1 MRTRLLMA
9 AAWMLVSAAVAGA
22 QTSSTRPAPTDPV
35 DVKRSALGGKPYA
48 SIDFGGR
55 FNSVDGDEARYQ
67 RYRDLTPGIYA
78 TNGLFGRRGA
88 DWTLEAQAWNIGY
101 RDQKVEV
108 NYNYVGR
115 LETNFVYDQIP
126 LFFSRDTR
134 SLYSETTPGVL
145 RIDDFIQQS
154 VQSGSATLRDF
165 QDVATRF
172 DARVTRYVTQMDLVF
187 NANRQTDLYFNVRSA
202 KRSGVQPYGATF
214 GFSNAVEV
222 AAPIDTRTSDFQSA
236 IEWANKRGLV
246 RVGWDGSWYNNDVQT
261 LIWDNPLR
269 YAPDAPG
276 NSTQGRLA
284 LWPDNTLNY
293 VHGQAAVNFPYS
305 GRLSGYVAI
314 GQGKSNADLLP
325 HTINTALA
333 SPELSRPTAQ
343 AEHRMTIAQFNF
355 SMRPA
360 RRVSVVAKG
369 RRADV
374 DVRTPIFLRETG
386 AVSYDSNLIPSAAPS
401 EYYSVTR
408 DSVDVDGAFEVL
420 PFTSVKVG
428 FGKYGTDYTNRIWE
442 KTDENVFRVSLDT
455 TSNPYVMLRA
465 VYEDRSRKGDTFEA
479 EVLEQVGELA
489 GLRHYDVANR
499 DRQRLTLIA
508 SFMPGGIFGVTG
520 SAGIGRDDYP
530 DSPHGLQSADTNQY
544 SVALDVVP
552 NDMYNFTTSYGFEK
566 YTSLQRSRS
575 ANNAADQANPLLDW
589 TTDWDGKVNFF
600 DFTFDI
606 AEAIEKTNIRLAL
619 DWTKSKDTYV
629 YGIAAGSPLA
639 APAQL
644 APVLNELLRSEA
656 DVSYDISDHLRFGVA
671 YWFDDYKV
679 EDFAL
684 GPDTLTGIALPPVQA
699 GQPVTATNALLL
711 GYLYRPYRAH
721 TGFVRL
727 TYLF

>member
-325 HTINTALA
+325 
-333 SPELSRPTAQ
+333 
-343 AEHRMTIAQFNF
+343 
-355 SMRPA
+355 
-360 RRVSVVAKG
+360 
-369 RRADV
+369 
-374 DVRTPIFLRETG
+374 RTRTLTPMQI
-386 AVSYDSNLIPSAAPS
+386 
-401 EYYSVTR
+401 
-408 DSVDVDGAFEVL
+408 
-420 PFTSVKVG
+420 
-428 FGKYGTDYTNRIWE
+428 
-442 KTDENVFRVSLDT
+442 LDT
-455 TSNPYVMLRA
+455 VGGFYNLTSQALLGPERTKEIAMARQVAMYLIREETDA
-465 VYEDRSRKGDTFEA
+465 SLPA
-479 EVLEQVGELA
+479 VGELL
-489 GLRHYDVANR
+489 G
-499 DRQRLTLIA
+499 
-508 SFMPGGIFGVTG
+508 
-520 SAGIGRDDYP
+520 GRDHTTIMY
-530 DSPHGLQSADTNQY
+530 GYKKVADMIERDDNLRRQLISLRERLY
-544 SVALDVVP
+544 SQV
-552 NDMYNFTTSYGFEK
+552 G
-566 YTSLQRSRS
+566 
-575 ANNAADQANPLLDW
+575 
-589 TTDWDGKVNFF
+589 
-600 DFTFDI
+600 
-606 AEAIEKTNIRLAL
+606 
-619 DWTKSKDTYV
+619 
-629 YGIAAGSPLA
+629 
-639 APAQL
+639 AP
-644 APVLNELLRSEA
+644 
-656 DVSYDISDHLRFGVA
+656 
-671 YWFDDYKV
+671 
-679 EDFAL
+679 
-684 GPDTLTGIALPPVQA
+684 T
-699 GQPVTATNALLL
+699 
-711 GYLYRPYRAH
+711 
-721 TGFVRL
+721 
-727 TYLF
+727 